1 MHRILYFVIINFL
14 FSGQVTEN
22 TAKHV
27 AISVIK
33 KHFKRYGFTPTQ
45 HQIADEI
52 GKSRGAIYP
61 RLQLLAEMG
70 EIHFD
75 LNGQIIMGEKQ

>member
-1 MHRILYFVIINFL
+1 MTTSIENRRHRN
-14 FSGQVTEN
+14 
-22 TAKHV
+22 
-27 AISVIK
+27 AIQTLDVIK
-33 KHFKRYGFTPTQ
+33 KHFKRHGFTPTQ

-75 LNGQIIMGEKQ
+75 LNGQIIMGKKQ

>member
-1 MHRILYFVIINFL
+1 MTTSIENRRHRN
-14 FSGQVTEN
+14 
-22 TAKHV
+22 
-27 AISVIK
+27 AIQTLDVIK
-33 KHFKRYGFTPTQ
+33 KFFKRHGFTPTQ
-45 HQIADEI
+45 HQIADRI

-75 LNGQIIMGEKQ
+75 LNGQIIMGKKQ

>member
-1 MHRILYFVIINFL
+1 MTTSI
-14 FSGQVTEN
+14 EN
-22 TAKHV
+22 RRQRN
-27 AISVIK
+27 AIETLEVIK
-33 KHFKRYGFTPTQ
+33 KHFKRHGFTPTQ

-75 LNGQIIMGEKQ
+75 LNGQIIMGKKQ

>member
-1 MHRILYFVIINFL
+1 MTTSIENRRHRN
-14 FSGQVTEN
+14 
-22 TAKHV
+22 
-27 AISVIK
+27 AIETLEVIK
-33 KHFKRYGFTPTQ
+33 KFYKRHGYTPTQ

-61 RLQLLAEMG
+61 RLQLLAKMG

-75 LNGQIIMGEKQ
+75 LNGQIIMGENQ

>member
-1 MHRILYFVIINFL
+1 MTTSI
-14 FSGQVTEN
+14 EN
-22 TAKHV
+22 RRHKN
-27 AISVIK
+27 AIQALDVIK
-33 KHFKRYGFTPTQ
+33 KHFKRHGFTPTQ

-75 LNGQIIMGEKQ
+75 LNGQIIMGKKQ

>member
-1 MHRILYFVIINFL
+1 MTTSIENRRHRN
-14 FSGQVTEN
+14 
-22 TAKHV
+22 
-27 AISVIK
+27 AIQTLEVIK
-33 KHFKRYGFTPTQ
+33 KHYKRYGFTPTQ

-61 RLQLLAEMG
+61 RLQLLAKMG

-75 LNGQIIMGEKQ
+75 LNGLIRIGGKE

>member
-1 MHRILYFVIINFL
+1 MTTSIENRRHRN
-14 FSGQVTEN
+14 
-22 TAKHV
+22 
-27 AISVIK
+27 AIQTLDVIK

-75 LNGQIIMGEKQ
+75 LNGQITMGKKQ

>member
-1 MHRILYFVIINFL
+1 MTTSIENRRHRN
-14 FSGQVTEN
+14 
-22 TAKHV
+22 
-27 AISVIK
+27 AIQTLDVIK

-75 LNGQIIMGEKQ
+75 LNGQIIMGKKQ